1 MGSFLRRID
10 LRALLA
16 VAFSA
21 TSISLW
27 VTAGEVPPPLL
38 AVTCLTVGNL
48 IGYIGAQPL
57 PARLETVDAP
67 YIPERAG

>member
-10 LRALLA
+10 LRSVLA

-38 AVTCLTVGNL
+38 AVTCLCLGNL
-48 IGYIGAQPL
+48 IGYVGAQPV
-57 PARLETVDAP
+57 PVRLEKVDAP
-67 YIPERAG
+67 YIPEKV